1 MTLKVVKTNLLSAN
15 FISCRVLDPNTLIL
29 LFFVTL
35 KSLCLFNTFYMK
47 CQLATRSNVLLRTF
61 SQDNHSIVCISDTVG
76 LNMPLY
82 NMFKISISVCINWL
96 FLWLKDLWYW
106 QMPTYMC
113 NHWIKFCCNF
123 IPVAFFVTVV
133 CHWL

>member
-1 MTLKVVKTNLLSAN
+1 
-15 FISCRVLDPNTLIL
+15 
-29 LFFVTL
+29 
-35 KSLCLFNTFYMK
+35 MK

-133 CHWL
+133 CHWLYTLQKPSFLSATSQARNFIFVFFKCLINLFSIFNCIL